1 MEPIKEKEVPKK
13 ESPKKEKENEKSN
26 SSEKTEK
33 NPQKI
38 NLPKRKYAIIHG
50 YFGQDYSGN
59 TKNPGVHTVEEE
71 LENALYKEKFIS
83 PCNYGNL
90 KKVNWMRASRTDK
103 GVSAIMNVV
112 SVKLHK
118 YPDIDEIDMKNK
130 LNKVLPKDIK
140 IFRII
145 EVSDHF
151 DSKDNNNNREYHYI
165 IPTFVFEKKKK
176 KENDDEKEENNINE
190 E

>member
-1 MEPIKEKEVPKK
+1 MKKLKDNKKDSHKLGKIK
-13 ESPKKEKENEKSN
+13 
-26 SSEKTEK
+26 
-33 NPQKI
+33 Q
-38 NLPKRKYAIIHG
+38 PKRKFAIIHG

-59 TKNPGVHTVEEE
+59 TKNPGVRTVEEE

-83 PCNYGNL
+83 ECNYGKL
-90 KKVNWMRASRTDK
+90 TKIDWMRASRTDK

-112 SVKLHK
+112 SAKLHK
-118 YPDIDEIDMKNK
+118 YPNINEIEMKQK
-130 LNKVLPKDIK
+130 LNEVLPKDIR

-165 IPTFVFEKKKK
+165 LPTFLLEPK
-176 KENDDEKEENNINE
+176 KEEEKRRRTN
-190 E
+190 